1 MNPPEWTEEQLE
13 ENRQVAIELFRRR
26 RMEEP
31 LEQYLATFDDYQGTV
46 EELLEA
52 TVDLS
57 DLDLQIVDLLTDP
70 KKLEAFR
77 YLSGPPISDDDL
89 KVIAEASLSK
99 RSLLRDQNMVSRI
112 RQVVLSGLDRR
123 RFPWVIEGREPTELE
138 RHAAIVASTAL
149 IASRRLETRRRSYGK
164 QEQEAAVHSALLGI
178 GFKRVEPRKVFQL
191 ADAPGPGEFC
201 GESEFGVQPL
211 GNQGGGERPRKA
223 DVLVGLWDR
232 RVMPLE
238 CKVSNSSTNSVKRL
252 NNDAA
257 VKAVTWRKHFGTA
270 GVVPAAILGGV
281 YKLHNL
287 QDAQRRGLTLFWDHQ
302 LAALTDWITATKHT
316 H

>member
-1 MNPPEWTEEQLE
+1 MNPPEWSEAQLE
-13 ENRQVAIELFRRR
+13 ENRLVAIELFRHR

-31 LEQYLATFDDYQGTV
+31 LEQYLATFDEYQGTV

-52 TVDLS
+52 TVDLT
-57 DLDLQIVDLLTDP
+57 DLDSQILNLLTEP

-99 RSLLRDQNMVSRI
+99 QRLQQDATMVSRI

-123 RFPWVIEGREPTELE
+123 RFPWVIEGREPTENE
-138 RHAAIVASTAL
+138 RQAAVLASAAL

-164 QEQEAAVHSALLGI
+164 QEQEAAVHAALLGI
-178 GFKRVEPRKVFQL
+178 GYKRVDSRKVFQL

-201 GESEFGVQPL
+201 GESEFGVQL
-211 GNQGGGERPRKA
+211 SGHQDGGERPRKA
-223 DVLVGLWDR
+223 DVLIGLWDR

-270 GVVPAAILGGV
+270 GIVPAAVLGGV

-287 QDAQRRGLTLFWDHQ
+287 QDAQQRGLTLFWDHQ
-302 LAALTDWITATKHT
+302 LGALTDWVSATK
-316 H
+316 